1 MNAIN
6 AVLGSFLTIYFT
18 NAAFLDAGIIAT
30 IIAVSKVF
38 DGISDLIVGNMVDR
52 THSRYGKA
60 RVWLMRMCIP
70 FAVSTILLFFVP
82 QSLPDAVK
90 YVYVFI
96 MYNLVNARKY
106 PADRPD
112 PGHPCQ
118 PVSIDRN
125 AHGVHG
131 QHGDDLHTARIYDHH
146 DHHFRGDGAVVLHL
160 RILHQGACDRQC
172 FGWFAGK
179 G

>member
-70 FAVSTILLFFVP
+70 FAV
-82 QSLPDAVK
+82 
-90 YVYVFI
+90 
-96 MYNLVNARKY
+96 
-106 PADRPD
+106 
-112 PGHPCQ
+112 
-118 PVSIDRN
+118 
-125 AHGVHG
+125 
-131 QHGDDLHTARIYDHH
+131 
-146 DHHFRGDGAVVLHL
+146 
-160 RILHQGACDRQC
+160 
-172 FGWFAGK
+172 
-179 G
+179 